1 MVGEMLEVGS
11 TLFNY
16 LDSLKERVVIVV
28 SADLAHS
35 HLITH
40 GPCKG

>member
-11 TLFNY
+11 TLFDY
-16 LDSLKERVVIVV
+16 FESLEERVVIVI